1 MVKTMRNKQGIQDSK
16 EDHSDNKKGSL
27 VVVVKNITTQENQ
40 QNIEFYR
47 NKMEVRI
54 YYQSDLYHKPQL

>member
-40 QNIEFYR
+40 
-47 NKMEVRI
+47 
-54 YYQSDLYHKPQL
+54 